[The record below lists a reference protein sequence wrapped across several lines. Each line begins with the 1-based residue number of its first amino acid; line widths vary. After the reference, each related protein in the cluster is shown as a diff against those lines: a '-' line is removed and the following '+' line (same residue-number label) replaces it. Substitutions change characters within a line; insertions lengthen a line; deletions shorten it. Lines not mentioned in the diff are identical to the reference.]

1 MLETSKYGRI
11 INTNPFKIPK
21 RKIGFITNKTDINY
35 YKATPN
41 CLYFVS
47 FLQLTLLAWSLVDSC
62 RLCLIGCL
70 YFVSFL
76 QLTLLARSLVDSCRL
91 CLVGCISNFINK
103 QYIYSSLYRSRHTY
117 KIHVF
122 LILYLFK
129 SQRVAIEKIIK
140 KGDPTTS
147 NSTILLFMC
156 SCTFAFYVLIFDLSV
171 LACFNKFYVCL
182 YISYSL
188 L

>member
-41 CLYFVS
+41 
-47 FLQLTLLAWSLVDSC
+47 
-62 RLCLIGCL
+62 CL